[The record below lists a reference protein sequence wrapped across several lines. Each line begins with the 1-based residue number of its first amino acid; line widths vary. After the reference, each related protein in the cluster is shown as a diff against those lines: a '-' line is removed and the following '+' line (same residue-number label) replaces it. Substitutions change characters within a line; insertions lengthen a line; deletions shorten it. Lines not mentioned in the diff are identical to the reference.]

1 MKDGA
6 GRRFAL
12 PVRDRLMMLL
22 VYYRMYITYELA
34 GYLFCL
40 DQSNVCRNIKYLEAA
55 VRGSIPIPQK
65 MMYAESKKIGT
76 IQELERYFP
85 EFCVMIDS
93 SERGCRQIH
102 IKLPPPLYSALR
114 HTLDGLTPQG
124 SILLPCTVRTAFLWT
139 FF

>member
-76 IQELERYFP
+76 IQDLERYFLG
-85 EFCVMIDS
+85 FCVMIDS
-93 SERGCRQIH
+93 SEQQIPRPKKNKKKRQTHYSGKKGCTQSR
-102 IKLPPPLYSALR
+102 
-114 HTLDGLTPQG
+114 T
-124 SILLPCTVRTAFLWT
+124 SIR
-139 FF
+139 